1 MTNWKLPPKAKIY
14 EAFSVLADER
24 YVIQENS
31 ALITSSDGKKQYSV
45 EWIPRIKTG
54 ESLKITS
61 NDNASYWQGY
71 MGYPIIAVL
80 MIIKEIS
87 LNEEILPYFKDI
99 PWNALNK
106 AAKNDYDSV
115 VKKVLSGIADK
126 EVVKRINFEVE
137 NIFIQLG
144 KMKLE
149 PLGKVRRPP
158 GK

>member
-45 EWIPRIKTG
+45 EWMPRIKTG

-87 LNEEILPYFKDI
+87 LNEKVLPYFKDI

-115 VKKVLSGIADK
+115 IKKVLSGIEDK
-126 EVVKRINFEVE
+126 AVVRRINFEVE
-137 NIFIQLG
+137 NIFTQLE
-144 KMKLE
+144 KLKLE
-149 PLGKVRRPP
+149 PLGKVRRPQ